1 MKHTAS
7 KQQPGDVL
15 WLVRDR
21 KIYRCVVLEPTFRSA
36 LRVRSVGSDGRS
48 KGPDSIIAPEISRN
62 VHIELSGAV
71 AFLLAQSE
79 EDVAKSRAAFKAA
92 QVRSVE
98 IQAELSRWEAAT
110 STDDSHEEC
119 CPGNDS
125 QAGLA

>member
-62 VHIELSGAV
+62 VHVELAGAV
-71 AFLLAQSE
+71 AFLLAQGD
-79 EDVAKSRAAFKAA
+79 EDVAKSRAAFEAA
-92 QVRSVE
+92 RARAVE
-98 IQAELSRWEAAT
+98 IQAEVSRWEVAT
-110 STDDSHEEC
+110 STDDSHEKC
-119 CPGNDS
+119 CPSNGS
-125 QAGLA
+125 QAGLT